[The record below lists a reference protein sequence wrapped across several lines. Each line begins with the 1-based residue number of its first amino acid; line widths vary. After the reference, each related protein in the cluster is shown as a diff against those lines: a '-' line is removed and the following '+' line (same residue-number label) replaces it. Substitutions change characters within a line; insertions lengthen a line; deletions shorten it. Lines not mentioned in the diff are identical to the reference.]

1 MAHNYHPFSPSDVCV
16 PATVDLMQNE
26 FTVDSSW
33 MAGAFFLGLFL
44 GALLTAICVP
54 FCLKDLEKK
63 KVSIFPLKVTIHQKY
78 LTLYVHTG
86 NSACKLTFKW
96 DFQRQEDEEAM
107 MKELEQNQTEAR
119 LIREKTM
126 GVKVSGKD
134 RSIKSGKGGRKVVT
148 REVEEEG
155 SEEEGKDGPPQV
167 SLTDPGNEG
176 LGKIMTN
183 FHR

>member
-1 MAHNYHPFSPSDVCV
+1 MDGRSILSGIVLGSFA
-16 PATVDLMQNE
+16 
-26 FTVDSSW
+26 DSNMCSI
-33 MAGAFFLGLFL
+33 
-44 GALLTAICVP
+44 LLERSR
-54 FCLKDLEKK
+54 EKESK
-63 KVSIFPLKVTIHQKY
+63 FFPLKVTIRQKY

-126 GVKVSGKD
+126 GVKVSIKG